1 MKCPR
6 TIPFLHPGL
15 ALGAK
20 RHEGFAEA
28 WNWLIHSFWHMTLG
42 DGLKWENK
50 WQGYPKINLKIE
62 AGEGID
68 VKYEEGKVII
78 SAGTG
83 ETEYDDDSGGGG
95 DGDDGTGSS
104 GGAGFDDGTGDGGH
118 DDGDTVPGGGN
129 GGGGNGNGDNGG
141 GGSGGGGS
149 GSGSGGGGGS
159 GTSCNEFSSDLE
171 NGDGDP
177 GLGNDGD
184 NCSVLNGW

>member
-62 AGEGID
+62 GGDGID
-68 VKYEEGKVII
+68 VKYGGGKVII
-78 SAGTG
+78 SLGTG
-83 ETEYDDDSGGGG
+83 QTEDDDDSGG
-95 DGDDGTGSS
+95 S
-104 GGAGFDDGTGDGGH
+104 
-118 DDGDTVPGGGN
+118 GN
-129 GGGGNGNGDNGG
+129 GGGGNGNGGNG
-141 GGSGGGGS
+141 GGSGGGG
-149 GSGSGGGGGS
+149 GGDDG
-159 GTSCNEFSSDLE
+159 GTSCNEFSGDLE
-171 NGDGDP
+171 NGDEDP